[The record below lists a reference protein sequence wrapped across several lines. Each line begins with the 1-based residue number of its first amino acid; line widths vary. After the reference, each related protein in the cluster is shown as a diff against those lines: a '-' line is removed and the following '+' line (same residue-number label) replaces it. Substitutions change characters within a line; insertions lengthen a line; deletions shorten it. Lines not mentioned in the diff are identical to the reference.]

1 VNLVRIWGGG
11 VTPCDEF
18 FDAADRYGLLVW
30 SDFWITG
37 DTQGEFKGSPD
48 WPIEGDV
55 FKHNVTST
63 IYRIRNHPS
72 LLVWTGGNEGHARKE
87 LYEFMRNSVIELDGT
102 RPFIPCSSGFAKLPE
117 GFPASWPDNLPGGV
131 YSGGPYTWQDPK
143 NYYARAIAGKDWVF
157 KDETGIPSMVT
168 WDILPKIIPDLVWD
182 TKLPFPLNN
191 SWGYHDACSGNGH
204 WELYYKEMVKRYGE
218 PVSME
223 DFCNKMQLMN
233 AIGYQGIF
241 EAAGHKLNDIGGVM
255 LWKLNA
261 AFPSVVW
268 QVYDWFLQTNAG
280 YYFMQNACE
289 PLHIQLNLSNLKVT
303 VINRK
308 YTASSTLTA
317 QVEVF
322 NSESKSLFKENGSF
336 SLGPTEVKETT
347 DLTSHLESSKG
358 LSFIVLNL
366 KNSSGA
372 VVSHNVYW
380 LSADGDYKAINSLSK
395 SSLNTTILKSE
406 KLKTES
412 RWTIKITNNSD
423 KIAFFIRPRLLMK
436 GEEVLPSYWTGS
448 YFTLAPGESVTESIT
463 CPNQKLKDKSYTLQ
477 VKGLNTNEVNIKV
490 N

>member
-1 VNLVRIWGGG
+1 
-11 VTPCDEF
+11 
-18 FDAADRYGLLVW
+18 
-30 SDFWITG
+30 
-37 DTQGEFKGSPD
+37 
-48 WPIEGDV
+48 
-55 FKHNVTST
+55 
-63 IYRIRNHPS
+63 
-72 LLVWTGGNEGHARKE
+72 
-87 LYEFMRNSVIELDGT
+87 
-102 RPFIPCSSGFAKLPE
+102 
-117 GFPASWPDNLPGGV
+117 
-131 YSGGPYTWQDPK
+131 
-143 NYYARAIAGKDWVF
+143 
-157 KDETGIPSMVT
+157 
-168 WDILPKIIPDLVWD
+168 
-182 TKLPFPLNN
+182 
-191 SWGYHDACSGNGH
+191 
-204 WELYYKEMVKRYGE
+204 
-218 PVSME
+218 
-223 DFCNKMQLMN
+223 
-233 AIGYQGIF
+233 
-241 EAAGHKLNDIGGVM
+241 
-255 LWKLNA
+255 
-261 AFPSVVW
+261 
-268 QVYDWFLQTNAG
+268 
-280 YYFMQNACE
+280 MQNACE

-380 LSADGDYKAINSLSK
+380 LSADGDYKAITSLSK

-406 KLKTES
+406 KLKSES
-412 RWTIKITNNSD
+412 RWTIKVTNNSD

-477 VKGLNTNEVNIKV
+477 VKGLNTNEVSIKV